1 MKAST
6 KRHSSDSTELEVK
19 TDARSM
25 WMPHAI
31 NSEAKKKGG
40 SVLAGN
46 GNPL

>member
-6 KRHSSDSTELEVK
+6 KRHNNDSTELEVK
-19 TDARSM
+19 TDTRSM
-25 WMPHAI
+25 WMPHAV
-31 NSEAKKKGG
+31 NSEAKKGG